1 MEWQK
6 IFVNYIPNKQLI
18 IRIYKNL
25 NNNKNPHNLK
35 MGKDFGDVAPDKVT
49 KVNNRYVSAHSL
61 LPMTGCS
68 TGKSEKEKEC
78 NCQFY

>member
-1 MEWQK
+1 
-6 IFVNYIPNKQLI
+6 
-18 IRIYKNL
+18 
-25 NNNKNPHNLK
+25 